1 MPDAFICDAARTPIG
16 RYGGALAAVRP
27 DDLAAVPIRALVARH
42 PRLDWARVDDVIL
55 GCANQ
60 AGEDNRNVARMATL
74 LAGLPVEISGATVNR
89 LCGSGLDA
97 VATAARL
104 IRAGEADLI
113 VAGGVESMSR
123 APFVLGK
130 ADAPFA
136 RDTRLYDTTI
146 GWRFVNPRMHE
157 LFGTDAMGETAE
169 NVAEEWK
176 VARPDQ
182 DAFALR
188 SQLRARAAQ
197 KSGRL
202 AQEIVPVAVP
212 RGKETAQVAED
223 EHPRDTSL
231 EALARL
237 KPAFRAG
244 GTVTAGNAS
253 GVNDGACA
261 LIVASER
268 AAAAHGLTPR
278 ARVVAGATAGVPPRV
293 MGIGPVPA
301 TRKVLARAGLDI
313 GRVDVVELNEA
324 FAAQALAVLRDLGL
338 PDDAEHVNPNGGA
351 IALGHP
357 LGMSGARLATTRRVR
372 ARGARR
378 PLRPLHDVHRGRPG
392 HRRPAGAGLG
402 GGSRDVYLAEER
414 FEPPR

>member
-16 RYGGALAAVRP
+16 RYGGALAGIRP

-42 PRLDWARVDDVIL
+42 PSLDWARVDDVIL

-60 AGEDNRNVARMATL
+60 AGEDNRNVARMAAL

-97 VATAARL
+97 MATAARL

-176 VARPDQ
+176 VARTDQ

-202 AQEIVPVAVP
+202 ARRSFPWPCPGGGRRP
-212 RGKETAQVAED
+212 RL
-223 EHPRDTSL
+223 PRTS
-231 EALARL
+231 
-237 KPAFRAG
+237 
-244 GTVTAGNAS
+244 T
-253 GVNDGACA
+253 
-261 LIVASER
+261 
-268 AAAAHGLTPR
+268 
-278 ARVVAGATAGVPPRV
+278 
-293 MGIGPVPA
+293 PA
-301 TRKVLARAGLDI
+301 TRASRPSPDSSPRFGPAGL
-313 GRVDVVELNEA
+313 
-324 FAAQALAVLRDLGL
+324 
-338 PDDAEHVNPNGGA
+338 
-351 IALGHP
+351 
-357 LGMSGARLATTRRVR
+357 
-372 ARGARR
+372 
-378 PLRPLHDVHRGRPG
+378 
-392 HRRPAGAGLG
+392 
-402 GGSRDVYLAEER
+402 
-414 FEPPR
+414 

>member
-16 RYGGALAAVRP
+16 RYGGALAGIRP

-42 PRLDWARVDDVIL
+42 PTLDWARVDDVIL

-97 VATAARL
+97 MATAARL

-176 VARPDQ
+176 VARTDQ

-223 EHPRDTSL
+223 EPPRDTSL

-237 KPAFRAG
+237 KAAFRAG

-268 AAAAHGLTPR
+268 AAADHGLTPR

-301 TRKVLARAGLDI
+301 TRKVLARAGLAI
-313 GRVDVVELNEA
+313 GRIDLVELNEA

-357 LGMSGARLATTRRVR
+357 LGMSGARLATTAAYELA
-372 ARGARR
+372 ARG
-378 PLRPLHDVHRGRPG
+378 GRYALCTMCIG
-392 HRRPAGAGLG
+392 VGQGIAVL
-402 GGSRDVYLAEER
+402 LER
-414 FEPPR
+414 V

>member
-27 DDLAAVPIRALVARH
+27 DDLAAIPIRALVARH
-42 PRLDWARVDDVIL
+42 PRVDWGRVDDVIL

-74 LAGLPVEISGATVNR
+74 LAGLPVDVSGATVNR

-97 VATAARL
+97 VASAARL
-104 IRAGEADLI
+104 IRAGEADLV

-123 APFVLGK
+123 APFVMGK
-130 ADAPFA
+130 TDTPFA

-146 GWRFVNPRMHE
+146 GWRFVNPRMQE

-169 NVAEEWK
+169 NVAEQWK
-176 VARPDQ
+176 IERADQ

-197 KSGRL
+197 RGGRL
-202 AQEIVPVAVP
+202 AQEIVAVTVP
-212 RGKETAQVAED
+212 RGKETVQVVDD
-223 EHPRDTSL
+223 EHPRDTTL
-231 EALARL
+231 EALGRL

-261 LIVASER
+261 LLVASER
-268 AAAAHGLTPR
+268 AAVAYGLTPR

-301 TRKVLARAGLDI
+301 TRKLLTRAGLDI
-313 GRVDVVELNEA
+313 GRIDVVELNEA
-324 FAAQALAVLRDLGL
+324 FAAQALAVLRDIGL

-357 LGMSGARLATTRRVR
+357 LGMSGARLAATATYELQ
-372 ARGARR
+372 ARG
-378 PLRPLHDVHRGRPG
+378 GRYAVCTMCIG
-392 HRRPAGAGLG
+392 VGQGIAVL
-402 GGSRDVYLAEER
+402 LER
-414 FEPPR
+414 V